1 MRTTIVTYADHDHL
15 LDHAQRLFP
24 GAKIDVTHTDDEI
37 IHIDVN
43 GHRYT
48 FEITSDDEEYVFT
61 DGCETFTI
69 PLMENPD
76 AF

>member
-1 MRTTIVTYADHDHL
+1 MTYADHEHL

-24 GAKIDVTHTDDEI
+24 DAEIHITHTDDEI

-43 GHRYT
+43 GHRFT

-61 DGCETFTI
+61 DGSEKFTI

>member
-1 MRTTIVTYADHDHL
+1 MTYADYDHL

-24 GAKIDVTHTDDEI
+24 GSDIQVTHTDEEV

-43 GHRYT
+43 GHRFT

-61 DGCETFTI
+61 DGRETFTI
-69 PLMENPD
+69 PLMDTPD
-76 AF
+76 EF

>member
-1 MRTTIVTYADHDHL
+1 MTNNLYADHSHL
-15 LDHAQRLFP
+15 REHAQRLFP
-24 GAKIDVTHTDDEI
+24 DASIEVLHTDDEV

-61 DGCETFTI
+61 DGRTTFRI
-69 PLMENPD
+69 PLMEGPD
-76 AF
+76 EF